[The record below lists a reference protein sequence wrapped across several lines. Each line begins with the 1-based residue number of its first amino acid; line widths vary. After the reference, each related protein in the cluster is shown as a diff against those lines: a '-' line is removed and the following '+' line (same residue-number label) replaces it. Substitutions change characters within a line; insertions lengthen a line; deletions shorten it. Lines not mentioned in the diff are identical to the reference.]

1 LLYERTLPNNI
12 ESMGD
17 NTELLPWTINPFTFF
32 DKRLAL
38 RMFFS
43 SITVGTGSQV
53 LTVFVR
59 YLQVVGF
66 SLVLLKIQVFWVVML
81 WCWVHSIWCFKGSQ
95 CPHLQGEA
103 VQGVVSDCLTLRMK
117 TIQWELL
124 PSFDVSLTVH
134 LNITLD
140 DDQLNAQIFL
150 IHLLRSSTCTCFE
163 QYLAHPQEVKLY

>member
-1 LLYERTLPNNI
+1 
-12 ESMGD
+12 MGD

-81 WCWVHSIWCFKGSQ
+81 WCWVHSI
-95 CPHLQGEA
+95 
-103 VQGVVSDCLTLRMK
+103 
-117 TIQWELL
+117 
-124 PSFDVSLTVH
+124 
-134 LNITLD
+134 
-140 DDQLNAQIFL
+140 
-150 IHLLRSSTCTCFE
+150 
-163 QYLAHPQEVKLY
+163 